1 MSLGLGVLLLLK
13 EVCVLFLLNI
23 QIHIKSDLNFLFR
36 KNYILKKVLF
46 CVSMTEIISSVTLFT
61 GLWSNHCILV
71 VRSKIPPNG
80 YLHTQARCMVAG

>member
-13 EVCVLFLLNI
+13 EVCVLFLLNT

-46 CVSMTEIISSVTLFT
+46 CVSMTEIISSVTVHWIVVQSLYSG
-61 GLWSNHCILV
+61 GLKQDSTKWIS
-71 VRSKIPPNG
+71 
-80 YLHTQARCMVAG
+80 